1 MRYITSLR
9 ASRHDLDA
17 YKEAIEN
24 STIEE
29 LKSECLELAT
39 KLKQLSD
46 AEKINTANREFLHMW
61 FD

>member
-9 ASRHDLDA
+9 ASRHDLDT
-17 YKEAIEN
+17 YKTTIEN

-29 LKSECLELAT
+29 LKTECLELAT

-46 AEKINTANREFLHMW
+46 AEKINASNREFLNML

>member
-9 ASRHDLDA
+9 AARHDLDT
-17 YKEAIEN
+17 YKETIEN
-24 STIEE
+24 VTVEE

-46 AEKINTANREFLHMW
+46 AEKINAANREFLHVW

>member
-9 ASRHDLDA
+9 ASRHDLDT